1 MGCTPKI
8 IQRDVKT
15 ANILL
20 DNNLN
25 GILGDFG
32 LSRMTMDGEVSHIT
46 TAMKGTVGYLDP
58 T

>member
-8 IQRDVKT
+8 IHRDVKT

-32 LSRMTMDGEVSHIT
+32 LSRMTTDGEASHIT
-46 TAMKGTVGYLDP
+46 TAKGMHYIDP